1 MEESSKMFRNEKER
15 DAFFRR
21 RVQKMMKHQ
30 VPRGTP
36 QEFFEDA
43 LRVDDEDA
51 HFPYSVKN
59 LAPLACQGSM
69 TAQKLLNSTT
79 VNHNCQRFAQMQ
91 FSFWAI

>member
-59 LAPLACQGSM
+59 LAPLAC
-69 TAQKLLNSTT
+69 
-79 VNHNCQRFAQMQ
+79 
-91 FSFWAI
+91 